1 MGLGPRPVV
10 SGLAI
15 RDYAG
20 DCEDV
25 AALGQKVWTAT
36 YGNTMWF
43 PLWDAAFLRWQI
55 GGGALAPGA
64 DANSSSSTVGAE
76 RRTHRAPLPINET
89 QDPDHYLPPASGT
102 IRSGSTSRASVS
114 SNVRSSNSST
124 FISATI
130 RPRRFSRNA

>member
-1 MGLGPRPVV
+1 M

-36 YGNTMWF
+36 YGSTMWF

-55 GGGALAPGA
+55 GGVVAPSLAGVLVALLV
-64 DANSSSSTVGAE
+64 S
-76 RRTHRAPLPINET
+76 RR
-89 QDPDHYLPPASGT
+89 
-102 IRSGSTSRASVS
+102 
-114 SNVRSSNSST
+114 
-124 FISATI
+124 
-130 RPRRFSRNA
+130 

>member
-10 SGLAI
+10 SALAI

-36 YGNTMWF
+36 YGGTMWF

-55 GGGALAPGA
+55 GGEALAPALYDGDRLA
-64 DANSSSSTVGAE
+64 GTFFSLPHKLRIGSQ
-76 RRTHRAPLPINET
+76 THRVTDDHARIFEFRDAVAHRAARYAKLLRQGGDTHAAIHT
-89 QDPDHYLPPASGT
+89 Q
-102 IRSGSTSRASVS
+102 
-114 SNVRSSNSST
+114 
-124 FISATI
+124 
-130 RPRRFSRNA
+130 